1 VILLQ
6 SKRTED
12 MQKHRVED
20 AIRRHKQVT
29 VFIVDLVRG
38 ALPCGVWVRQ
48 WQHDGS
54 LLAYLLWSQLSHQVC
69 RESSETTSL

>member
-1 VILLQ
+1 VTLLQ

-29 VFIVDLVRG
+29 VFFVYLLRG
-38 ALPCGVWVRQ
+38 ALPCGVWMRQ
-48 WQHDGS
+48 CQHGGS
-54 LLAYLLWSQLSHQVC
+54 LLGYLLWSQLSHQVC
-69 RESSETTSL
+69 R